1 MGTRESHPFYG
12 VGYGGTATA
21 CGECGG
27 YPAAEPHERWL
38 QAQHANA
45 EQAGQAS
52 TDTTS
57 VLGEI
62 RDLLGEIRDAVK
74 PPPRPEPRS
83 RIARLGR
90 VFSNGQIIPM
100 DVDLVQAGNQRWC
113 RIMIDGEPS
122 DLWTPRDERGLE
134 LSSNDLLSRMGHVTE
149 IPPPAEED
157 T

>member
-1 MGTRESHPFYG
+1 M
-12 VGYGGTATA
+12 
-21 CGECGG
+21 
-27 YPAAEPHERWL
+27 
-38 QAQHANA
+38 
-45 EQAGQAS
+45 
-52 TDTTS
+52 TDP

-74 PPPRPEPRS
+74 PVPRPKPVS
-83 RIARLGR
+83 RIGRLGR

-134 LSSNDLLSRMGHVTE
+134 LSSNDMLSRFGHVTE
-149 IPPPAEED
+149 IPAPEDAE
-157 T
+157 